1 MQSSLPIP
9 TISVTRGGGPTD
21 TAHDEKLR
29 RGIIDTSVSRPV
41 ALALSIVFLAIIYAV
56 PIGQAVAEKVKG
68 EDSPLLSLFEH
79 APTKASLRQFEK
91 DVEQASYPKDFVQ
104 PRLQLLLSA
113 VGRAGNKR
121 CIIGRQRWLYYAP
134 GVTYLAGPSFL
145 DPDFIHTRESEA
157 PDDGA
162 SAIHA
167 DPRPAILAFKEA
179 NAFSSALQCVRI
191 SSKRL
196 AAFSIFFCRPVKLIV
211 VYSPPASILK
221 LQARL

>member
-9 TISVTRGGGPTD
+9 TTSVTRGGGPTD

-41 ALALSIVFLAIIYAV
+41 ALVMSVVFLAIIYVV
-56 PIGQAVAEKVKG
+56 PIGQAIAEKVKG

-91 DVEQASYPKDFVQ
+91 DVEQAPYPKDFVQ

-113 VGRAGNKR
+113 RGRVGNKR
-121 CIIGRQRWLYYAP
+121 CVIGRDYGLYYAP
-134 GVTYLAGPSFL
+134 GVTHVAGPSFL
-145 DPDFIHTRESEA
+145 DADVIHTRESEA

-162 SAIHA
+162 SAPHA
-167 DPRPAILAFKEA
+167 DPRPAILAF
-179 NAFSSALQCVRI
+179 SDALG
-191 SSKRL
+191 KR
-196 AAFSIFFCRPVKLIV
+196 RMKLILFPV
-211 VYSPPASILK
+211 PDKVM
-221 LQARL
+221 LQ